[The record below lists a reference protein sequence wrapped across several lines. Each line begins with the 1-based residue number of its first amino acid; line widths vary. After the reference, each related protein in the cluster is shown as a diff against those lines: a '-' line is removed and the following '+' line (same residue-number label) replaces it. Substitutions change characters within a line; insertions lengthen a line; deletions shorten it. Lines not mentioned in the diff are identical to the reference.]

1 MRWRFQTFTF
11 SSCYS
16 WNLPLRC
23 HPSKQLRSIQ
33 HQHTQQV
40 QCLSCWMYA
49 PLTLDFRNR
58 APHTYRI
65 ADGVSKV
72 KAGACTSSVIPSGHM
87 LNRCFHTSPKKR
99 SKHDAPCYVIT
110 ALHLK
115 NNTRINQKRAT
126 PITHPGSLLN
136 SDDSTEHTTMM
147 HPDNFIYKFIRS
159 DSTLLVQPNKWKI
172 QEHIHTHV
180 MQMTRLSKEIAP
192 WHLSIK
198 GRHSFW
204 YSGSPPPPRTQ

>member
-1 MRWRFQTFTF
+1 M
-11 SSCYS
+11 
-16 WNLPLRC
+16 
-23 HPSKQLRSIQ
+23 
-33 HQHTQQV
+33 

-65 ADGVSKV
+65 VDGVSKV

-136 SDDSTEHTTMM
+136 SDDSTEHTSMM
-147 HPDNFIYKFIRS
+147 HPDNSMYKFMKIRLNS
-159 DSTLLVQPNKWKI
+159 ARTTK
-172 QEHIHTHV
+172 
-180 MQMTRLSKEIAP
+180 QMED
-192 WHLSIK
+192 
-198 GRHSFW
+198 
-204 YSGSPPPPRTQ
+204 PRTYSYACYADDTSLQRDRTLTPFNKRKAFVLIFMLAASAQNTIVFTFPS